1 MAIGCGS
8 GLYFLHWE
16 TNIVRLWNPENSES
30 GINFKWL
37 WINHPPDLRRHSIL
51 FQAENIL
58 NKENLKKVFKF
69 KLWNILRD
77 LMNFKIYVRSQL
89 IYSKIRYTY
98 LSFRWFSYE
107 KISIQLQHP
116 MDIHG
121 IMFV

>member
-77 LMNFKIYVRSQL
+77 LMNFKILSD
-89 IYSKIRYTY
+89 IFKNKIHV
-98 LSFRWFSYE
+98 SFF
-107 KISIQLQHP
+107 
-116 MDIHG
+116 
-121 IMFV
+121 